1 MRHIAVLSPDVAD
14 QIAAGEVVER
24 PASVVKELIENSL
37 DALATMVEITVED
50 GGRTLIRV
58 ADDGTGMTRDDAVL
72 SIARHATSKIVN
84 AEQLVGVSS
93 FGFRGEA
100 LAAIASVS
108 HLTLETAVE
117 DGSGT
122 RVLVDGGTLAETGE
136 IARRRGTT
144 VTISGLFHNVPARR
158 KFLKGARSE
167 WRAVMEAIQSISI
180 LQRNVHFTVRHDG
193 KLVLDLPAASSLR
206 ERLARLWGHAELEKF
221 VDVEDVQGTIHISG
235 LVERP
240 ADAGIS
246 SRKVML
252 VINGRIIRDSGIVRA
267 AESAYRTTV
276 AHGVRPSLVLVIR
289 LSGPDVDVNVH
300 PAKAEVR
307 LRDRW
312 TVERAV
318 EEAVRRALGVFDASA
333 GLGWRPRSFANA
345 QGQQPQMYGGEPFVF
360 GGRTGVGGLFA
371 PLDNSDGFAAGSEA
385 NGNTEITNES
395 LEAIEALN
403 EAESLVV
410 PPLVQLRRTFMM
422 FEHEDGI
429 VLIDQ
434 HSAHERILYE
444 AFMQT
449 INSGEAPGQR
459 LLFPLTL
466 HLSAAE
472 ADAFEGGKEIFEQL
486 GFEIQEFGGKSLI
499 VSSVPM
505 PHPRFDAEKCLRET
519 LAQLAG
525 DRQAGIHATHE
536 RLAATIACK
545 AAVKA
550 GDQLSID
557 EMRSLYRS
565 LAATRLPAHDIHGR
579 ATIVRLGWDGIERQ
593 FGRR

>member
-122 RVLVDGGTLAETGE
+122 RVVVDGGTLAEAGE

-167 WRAVMEAIQSISI
+167 WRAVMESIQSISI

-193 KLVLDLPAASSLR
+193 KLLLDLPAAASLR
-206 ERLARLWGHAELEKF
+206 ERLARLWGHAEMEKF

-240 ADAGIS
+240 ADAGLS
-246 SRKVML
+246 SRKVVL

-333 GLGWRPRSFANA
+333 GLGWRPQFYTNT
-345 QGQQPQMYGGEPFVF
+345 QGQQPRMYGGEPFVF
-360 GGRTGVGGLFA
+360 GGRPGVGGLFA
-371 PLDNSDGFAAGSEA
+371 PLDSSDGFAAGSEA

-395 LEAIEALN
+395 LEATEALN